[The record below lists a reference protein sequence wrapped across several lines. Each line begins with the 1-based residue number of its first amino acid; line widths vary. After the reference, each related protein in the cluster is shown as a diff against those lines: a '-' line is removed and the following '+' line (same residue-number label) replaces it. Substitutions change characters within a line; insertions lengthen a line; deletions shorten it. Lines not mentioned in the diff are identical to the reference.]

1 MGLGDPPLLPP
12 TVKSLVLEVVS
23 IVYVIFFFKEKKKL
37 FNILKVLLFLPQ
49 TLKKLLDVGHHPHL
63 SLSSK

>member
-23 IVYVIFFFKEKKKL
+23 IVYVIFFLRKKKL